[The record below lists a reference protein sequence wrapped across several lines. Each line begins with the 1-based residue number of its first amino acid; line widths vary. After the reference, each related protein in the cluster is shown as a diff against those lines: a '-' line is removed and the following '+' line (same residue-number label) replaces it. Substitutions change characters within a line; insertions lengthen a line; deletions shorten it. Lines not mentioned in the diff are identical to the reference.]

1 MSNHD
6 PVTGEVLDDDE
17 AGGEYARKL
26 VAADGNPVP
35 KRSNYIADVI
45 RMIEEGQFNIDASVA
60 MADLCRAMEV
70 HAHSNKGS
78 AKGKLTIELDF
89 MLGNSIFV
97 ITPKFKVKKPE
108 EKRAGTPL
116 FLGENGS
123 LGLNPPGQRALF
135 GQRAPRDP
143 FAAPE
148 VREV

>member
-1 MSNHD
+1 MDNHD
-6 PVTGEVLDDDE
+6 PVTGEVLNDDE

-35 KRSNYIADVI
+35 KRSHYIADVI
-45 RMIEEGQFNIDASVA
+45 RMIEEGQFNIDASEA
-60 MADLCRAMEV
+60 MVDLTRTMEA
-70 HAHSNKGS
+70 HAHGNKGS

-135 GQRAPRDP
+135 GQLEPRDP
-143 FAAPE
+143 FTAPE